1 MNTLTLAY
9 TRPYEILLYLGNGNA
24 DMGAYVFA
32 ALLLISLLSLAG
44 LTKKILQG

>member
-1 MNTLTLAY
+1 MNAVTLAY
-9 TRPYEILLYLGNGNA
+9 IKPYEVLLYLGNGNA

-32 ALLLISLLSLAG
+32 TLLLISLLSLAG